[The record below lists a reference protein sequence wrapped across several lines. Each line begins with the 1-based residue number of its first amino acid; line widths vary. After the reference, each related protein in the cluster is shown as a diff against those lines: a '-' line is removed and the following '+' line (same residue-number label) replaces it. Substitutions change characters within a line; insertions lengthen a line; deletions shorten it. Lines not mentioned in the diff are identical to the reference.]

1 MRGHGMIMWIPVVNT
16 KVNYRL
22 CMIMC
27 QCGLGISNKYTTLLM
42 DIDYEGGY
50 AYVGAGGIWQ
60 ISVPSAQFCCER
72 KTALKVY

>member
-1 MRGHGMIMWIPVVNT
+1 
-16 KVNYRL
+16 
-22 CMIMC
+22 MIMC